1 MVDQARTGTDGRET
15 DKEKPADEASE
26 DVGSI
31 GVDDRLDRIERALSQ
46 IAALSEVSEVKPIT
60 PARHVL
66 VWFLGVV
73 VASLLPFVPLVV
85 HHIDARDSPGIY
97 DLLGR
102 GDLLVISLVFTIAG
116 LVELGLYWKRVEQ
129 PDVPI
134 FLMIGGILL
143 VLGEGFWYG
152 DISSQILGGGTVP
165 THAVTYGSLGFF
177 ALSVIC
183 SLLCVRLAAG
193 VH

>member
-1 MVDQARTGTDGRET
+1 VADQVRTGAEGQGD
-15 DKEKPADEASE
+15 DPEKPTDEASE
-26 DVGSI
+26 GAGAK

-46 IAALSEVSEVKPIT
+46 IASLSEVSEVRPIT

-85 HHIDARDSPGIY
+85 HHIDSRSSPGMY

-102 GDLLVISLVFTIAG
+102 GDLLVVSLVFTIAG
-116 LVELGLYWKRVEQ
+116 LVELGLYWKRIEQ
-129 PDVPI
+129 ADVPI

-152 DISSQILGGGTVP
+152 DITSQILSGGTVP

-177 ALSVIC
+177 AFSVVC